1 MFNWTE
7 ILVALAA
14 GALTALVT
22 VGPFIW
28 LFRRNAG
35 AYQLFKLDK
44 SCAENA
50 ERRIPEW
57 RLLEAAQNWGWMGA
71 KLAQRRFRHKTRKE
85 PFRSNLNRIGR
96 MQGAKAI
103 FLGTVLGSLA
113 IWPQTRIVVDDLGR
127 NLATILKTDGA
138 PIAANLP
145 LRPRARPQSL
155 GQSQPT
161 LGNVIGDTGDSG
173 A

>member
-1 MFNWTE
+1 MFNWNE
-7 ILVALAA
+7 NLAAIAA

-28 LFRRNAG
+28 LFRRNAET
-35 AYQLFKLDK
+35 YHLFKLDK

-57 RLLEAAQNWGWMGA
+57 HLLDAARKWGWLGA

-96 MQGAKAI
+96 VQGTKVI
-103 FLGTVLGSLA
+103 LLGTVLGCLL
-113 IWPQTRIVVDDLGR
+113 IWPQTRSIADDLGR
-127 NLATILKTDGA
+127 NMAALLKAEASPSAG
-138 PIAANLP
+138 IAP

-155 GQSQPT
+155 GQTQPT